1 MPLASLIEWKQ
12 SKYAVTFITAG
23 PGGKTQRGGGGKR
36 MSLVQKKVEGKIGT
50 IAFDHYEKRNALGS
64 ELIAEVVGAL
74 HEFRAQGV
82 RAVVLRSACKGNV
95 WSAGHDVTELP
106 KADVDPLPYTDP
118 FEQLLRAVKKFPA
131 PVIAMIHGTVWGG
144 ACDLVMNCDLVFGDE
159 TCTFAITPAKLGLP
173 YNAGGFL
180 TFMTRLPLAIVKE
193 MFFTSEPITAERA
206 ERVGIVNAIVPS
218 EQLEER
224 VYETAR
230 VICCRSAAAIAAFKE
245 AMRVLSEAVAINPAT
260 YEYLQS
266 LRRDVYFG
274 SDYREGIQAFL
285 DKRPAKF

>member
-1 MPLASLIEWKQ
+1 MDMALLETK
-12 SKYAVTFITAG
+12 
-23 PGGKTQRGGGGKR
+23 
-36 MSLVQKKVEGKIGT
+36 LVQARLDGKIGT

-64 ELIAEVVGAL
+64 ELIAEIGSTL
-74 HEFRAQGV
+74 NEFRAEGV
-82 RAVVLRSACKGNV
+82 RVVVLRTANGGNV
-95 WSAGHDVTELP
+95 WSAGHEVSELP

-159 TCTFAITPAKLGLP
+159 TRAFAITPAKLGLP

-206 ERVGIVNAIVPS
+206 ERVGIVNAIVPAA
-218 EQLEER
+218 QLEER
-224 VYETAR
+224 VYATAK
-230 VICCRSAAAIAAFKE
+230 IITTRSAAAIAAFKE

-274 SDYREGIQAFL
+274 ADYREGIQAFL
-285 DKRPAKF
+285 EKRPAKF

>member
-1 MPLASLIEWKQ
+1 MDMALLETK
-12 SKYAVTFITAG
+12 
-23 PGGKTQRGGGGKR
+23 
-36 MSLVQKKVEGKIGT
+36 LVQARLDGKIGT

-64 ELIAEVVGAL
+64 ELIAEIVSTL
-74 HEFRAQGV
+74 NEFRAECV
-82 RAVVLRSACKGNV
+82 RVVVLRTANGGNV
-95 WSAGHDVTELP
+95 WSAGHEVSELP

-159 TCTFAITPAKLGLP
+159 TRAFAITPAKLG
-173 YNAGGFL
+173 GGFL

-206 ERVGIVNAIVPS
+206 ERVGIVNAIVPAA
-218 EQLEER
+218 QLEER
-224 VYETAR
+224 VYATAK
-230 VICCRSAAAIAAFKE
+230 IITTRSAAAIAAFKE

-274 SDYREGIQAFL
+274 ADYREGIQAFL
-285 DKRPAKF
+285 EKRPAKF

>member
-1 MPLASLIEWKQ
+1 MA
-12 SKYAVTFITAG
+12 
-23 PGGKTQRGGGGKR
+23 
-36 MSLVQKKVEGKIGT
+36 LVQRKSEGNIGT
-50 IAFDHYEKRNALGS
+50 IALDHYEKRNALGS

-74 HEFRAQGV
+74 TEFKARGV
-82 RAVVLRSACKGNV
+82 RAVVLRSARDHAV
-95 WSAGHDVTELP
+95 WSAGLDVSELP

-118 FEQLLRAVKKFPA
+118 FERLLRAVKEFPA

-159 TCTFAITPAKLGLP
+159 TCAFAITPAKLGLP

-180 TFMTRLPLAIVKE
+180 AFMTRLPLGIVKE
-193 MFFTSEPITAERA
+193 MFFTAEPISAERA
-206 ERVGIVNAIVPS
+206 ERVGIVNAIVPAA
-218 EQLEER
+218 ELEAR
-224 VYETAR
+224 VYGMANTIAT
-230 VICCRSAAAIAAFKE
+230 RSAAAIAASKE

-274 SDYREGIQAFL
+274 RDYREGIQAFL
-285 DKRPAKF
+285 EKRPPRF